1 MNTNKFHLD
10 VGNEFEKIKDE
21 LIWFTYKRVK
31 FQLSETKNL
40 QDIAKDIVSEMLVK
54 FFNRF
59 ENDVENLKKIL
70 SEGTLEGYFKTS
82 IKNII
87 IDYQRKEIRRKTQ
100 TTDDFSL
107 EVDNRPRADEAL
119 ENSQDEGSYT
129 NLTAILQKEL
139 PEEDFEIVSLYLD

>member
-10 VGNEFEKIKDE
+10 VGKEFEKIKDE

-59 ENDVENLKKIL
+59 ENDVESLKKIL

-82 IKNII
+82 IKNSH
-87 IDYQRKEIRRKTQ
+87 YW
-100 TTDDFSL
+100 
-107 EVDNRPRADEAL
+107 
-119 ENSQDEGSYT
+119 
-129 NLTAILQKEL
+129 
-139 PEEDFEIVSLYLD
+139 